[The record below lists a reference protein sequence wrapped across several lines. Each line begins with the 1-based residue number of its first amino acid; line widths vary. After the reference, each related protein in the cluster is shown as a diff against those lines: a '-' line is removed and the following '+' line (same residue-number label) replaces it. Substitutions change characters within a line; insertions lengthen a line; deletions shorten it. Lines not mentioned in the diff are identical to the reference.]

1 MNTANPKFA
10 PIPQWCV
17 ISGMSRTATYNA
29 LGRGDL
35 KAVKLGVRT
44 LLDVEAGLS
53 WLQSLPPARIRAP
66 RPSDMACRQGD
77 GASVPLASR
86 AAMLRAELGS
96 ERLGGKPP
104 RGRAGALAPDS
115 EPQVGLTWEA
125 PALRPWE

>member
-77 GASVPLASR
+77 GASVPWPAGPRCFVQSWARSDLEAN
-86 AAMLRAELGS
+86 LREEELGHW
-96 ERLGGKPP
+96 
-104 RGRAGALAPDS
+104 
-115 EPQVGLTWEA
+115 PQTVS
-125 PALRPWE
+125 LRSA